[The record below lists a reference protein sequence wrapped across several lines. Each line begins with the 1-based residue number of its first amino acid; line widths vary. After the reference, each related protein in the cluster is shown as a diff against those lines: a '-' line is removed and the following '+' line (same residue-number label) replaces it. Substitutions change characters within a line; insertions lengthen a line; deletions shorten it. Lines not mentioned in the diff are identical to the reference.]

1 MCRVRQYCHS
11 PKGKV
16 KVKVKAKANKVTVGT
31 WAIRCMV
38 SRVHNTGGGREAW
51 AVATTSLEDR
61 TIKLVATEPTVLVIA
76 QDFMETATAVDGGPT
91 MGTKF

>member
-16 KVKVKAKANKVTVGT
+16 KVKVKANKATVGT

-38 SRVHNTGGGREAW
+38 SRVHNTAGGREAW
-51 AVATTSLEDR
+51 AADTTSLEDR
-61 TIKLVATEPTVLVIA
+61 TIKLVATEPTVLGIA
-76 QDFMETATAVDGGPT
+76 QDSMGTATAVDGGPT
-91 MGTKF
+91 MGTKV

>member
-1 MCRVRQYCHS
+1 MRQVRQYCHS

-16 KVKVKAKANKVTVGT
+16 KVKANKATVGI

-38 SRVHNTGGGREAW
+38 SRVHSTGEAREVW
-51 AVATTSLEDR
+51 AADTTSLEDR
-61 TIKLVATEPTVLVIA
+61 TIKLVATELTGLGTA
-76 QDFMETATAVDGGPT
+76 QDSMETATAVDGGPT